1 MNSNI
6 PRCGTCKYRNEL
18 KVCTN
23 DNLTEGYGGSD
34 NETDDMLVY
43 SFQEGGWFSVGE
55 NFGCVHHEEKQ
66 SNNGEV

>member
-23 DNLTEGYGGSD
+23 DKFTDGSSGSD

-55 NFGCVHHEEKQ
+55 NFGCVHHEEI
-66 SNNGEV
+66 NNG